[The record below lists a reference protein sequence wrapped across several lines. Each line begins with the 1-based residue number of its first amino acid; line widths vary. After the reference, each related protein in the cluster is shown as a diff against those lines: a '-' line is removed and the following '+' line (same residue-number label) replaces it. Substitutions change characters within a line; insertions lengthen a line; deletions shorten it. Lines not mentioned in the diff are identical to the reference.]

1 MSHTINMTMINRT
14 AAASNN
20 NATFIFE
27 CLLRDNAF
35 MSALDKY
42 IDTTLKNT
50 MTFSAENVPSLVLL
64 VMTLLTQRGNYID
77 IEKNLKNDEEL
88 KQLLEIFY
96 NYIVARIQT
105 YITTNKHIFQEPEFK
120 ISFDICIK
128 LAVMK
133 IKFNKKKFNC
143 L

>member
-1 MSHTINMTMINRT
+1 MNTNNNN
-14 AAASNN
+14 NN

-42 IDTTLKNT
+42 IDTTLQNT
-50 MTFSAENVPSLVLL
+50 MTFSTENVPSLVLL
-64 VMTLLTQRGNYID
+64 IMTLLTQGKNYID
-77 IEKNLKNDEEL
+77 VGKNLKNDEEL

-96 NYIVARIQT
+96 DYIVARIQI
-105 YITTNKHIFQEPEFK
+105 YTTSKGQIFQEPEFK

-133 IKFNKKKFNC
+133 IKFNKKKLAC
-143 L
+143 CW

>member
-1 MSHTINMTMINRT
+1 MS
-14 AAASNN
+14 AAASVN

-42 IDTTLKNT
+42 IDTTLQNT
-50 MTFSAENVPSLVLL
+50 MNFSTENVPSLVLL
-64 VMTLLTQRGNYID
+64 IMTLLTQGKNYID
-77 IEKNLKNDEEL
+77 VGKNLKNDEEL

-96 NYIVARIQT
+96 DYIVSRIKT
-105 YITTNKHIFQEPEFK
+105 YTTAKGEIFQEPEFK

-133 IKFNKKKFNC
+133 IKFNKNKLAC
-143 L
+143 CW

>member
-1 MSHTINMTMINRT
+1 MSAAT
-14 AAASNN
+14 ASVN

-27 CLLRDNAF
+27 CLLRDNTF

-42 IDTTLKNT
+42 IDTTLQNT
-50 MTFSAENVPSLVLL
+50 MTFSTENVPSLVLL
-64 VMTLLTQRGNYID
+64 IMTLLTQGKNYID
-77 IEKNLKNDEEL
+77 VGKNLKNDEEL

-96 NYIVARIQT
+96 DYIVARIQI
-105 YITTNKHIFQEPEFK
+105 YTTSKGQIFQEPEFK

-133 IKFNKKKFNC
+133 IKFNKKKLAC
-143 L
+143 CW

>member
-1 MSHTINMTMINRT
+1 MTT
-14 AAASNN
+14 NN

-35 MSALDKY
+35 MGALDKY
-42 IDTTLKNT
+42 IDTTLQNT
-50 MTFSAENVPSLVLL
+50 MTFSVENVPSLVLL
-64 VMTLLTQRGNYID
+64 IMTLLTQGKNYID
-77 IEKNLKNDEEL
+77 VGKNLKNDEEL

-96 NYIVARIQT
+96 DYIVARIQT
-105 YITTNKHIFQEPEFK
+105 YTAAKGQIFQEPEFK

-133 IKFNKKKFNC
+133 IKFNKKKLAC
-143 L
+143 CW

>member
-1 MSHTINMTMINRT
+1 MTAIINMTATNI
-14 AAASNN
+14 N

-35 MSALDKY
+35 MSDLDKY
-42 IDTTLKNT
+42 IDTTLQNT
-50 MTFSAENVPSLVLL
+50 MTFSVENVPSLVLL
-64 VMTLLTQRGNYID
+64 IMNLLTQGENYID
-77 IEKNLKNDEEL
+77 VGKNLKNDEEL

-96 NYIVARIQT
+96 DYIVARIQI
-105 YITTNKHIFQEPEFK
+105 YTTSKGQIFQEPEFK

-133 IKFNKKKFNC
+133 IKFNKKKLAC
-143 L
+143 CW